1 MSDFH
6 SKAFENDKYFQLK
19 YCIRKQDQKSTVQE
33 KVFKEAVPRKVPRI
47 NIGGLG

>member
-19 YCIRKQDQKSTVQE
+19 YYIRKQYQKSTVQE
-33 KVFKEAVPRKVPRI
+33 AANAVFTGQRPSEKR
-47 NIGGLG
+47 

>member
-19 YCIRKQDQKSTVQE
+19 YYIRKQYQKSTVQE
-33 KVFKEAVPRKVPRI
+33 EANAMTDQVR
-47 NIGGLG
+47 